1 LCYRGREKEAK
12 ALHESLALDT
22 NINSAIMGTTGLMAA
37 LQNSQHTTA
46 RWLLSLPGLDTNLR
60 DHSDRTALHW
70 AVRGN
75 YSLLDLV
82 VMIATRS
89 SWLTVNQQDRSGN
102 TALDE
107 AVQNSHIASALY
119 LSWLGVKCKDVN
131 RNCYITRIRII
142 RNPSSVE
149 KYSFSG
155 SQEILSLT
163 NSVLKVKRM
172 YRDVTLQTWLE
183 AGCAQQAQFWAV
195 AANDVLALDRLSKT
209 HNINLESEKLRM
221 LAELLDHREVW
232 SFVTSLQNLAWAK
245 VKEKLPALAFLPT
258 SHLLDKKVPSTVMG
272 ILLNYRNPESDL
284 L

>member
-1 LCYRGREKEAK
+1 MCYRGREKEAK

-22 NINSAIMGTTGLMAA
+22 DINSAIMGTTGLMAA
-37 LQNSQHTTA
+37 LQNSQNTTA
-46 RWLLSLPGLDTNLR
+46 RWLLSLSGLDTNLR

-89 SWLTVNQQDRSGN
+89 SWSTVNQQDKSGN

-107 AVQNSHIASALY
+107 AVQNSHVASALY
-119 LSWLGVKCKDVN
+119 LSWLGVKCKDEN
-131 RNCYITRIRII
+131 QNCYITRLSII
-142 RNPSSVE
+142 RNPSSSE

-183 AGCAQQAQFWAV
+183 AGCAYQAQFWAV
-195 AANDVLALDRLSKT
+195 AANDVQALDRLSKAD
-209 HNINLESEKLRM
+209 NINLDREKLRK
-221 LAELLDHREVW
+221 LTELLDHREVW
-232 SFVTSLQNLAWAK
+232 SYVTSLQDLSWAK
-245 VKEKLPALAFLPT
+245 VKQKLPALAFLPT
-258 SHLLDKKVPSTVMG
+258 SHLLDKKVPTTVMG
-272 ILLNYRNPESDL
+272 ILLKYRNPESDL